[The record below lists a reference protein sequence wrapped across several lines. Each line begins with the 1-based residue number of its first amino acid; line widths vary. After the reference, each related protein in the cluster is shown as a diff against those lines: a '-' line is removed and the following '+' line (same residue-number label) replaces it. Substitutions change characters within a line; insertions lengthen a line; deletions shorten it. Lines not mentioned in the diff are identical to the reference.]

1 MTFAKRLRELRQLNN
16 ITQIEMANKLGLN
29 RVTYTNYERE
39 KSEPSISNLKEIATI
54 FNVSID
60 YLIDFEDDTKGKN
73 NRKKLLLSLEAELK
87 KINRS
92 FELEIKSLLI
102 DLLNLIKTNQLS
114 SCDVTKWLIDI
125 NEKDLECS
133 SEILRFISE
142 MPKEFEPIIDII
154 EIYQAL
160 NKNDE

>member
-1 MTFAKRLRELRQLNN
+1 MTFAERLRELRQLNN

-29 RVTYTNYERE
+29 RVTYTNYERK
-39 KSEPSISNLKEIATI
+39 KSEPSISTLKEIATI

-60 YLIDFEDDTKGKN
+60 YLIAFEDDTKGRN
-73 NRKKLLLSLEAELK
+73 NRKKLLLGLEAELK
-87 KINRS
+87 KINRT

-114 SCDVTKWLIDI
+114 SSDVKKWLIDI

-133 SEILRFISE
+133 SELLRFISE
-142 MPKEFEPIIDII
+142 MPKDFDPIFDVTD
-154 EIYQAL
+154 IYQIL
-160 NKNDE
+160 NSNDK

>member
-1 MTFAKRLRELRQLNN
+1 MTFAERLRELRQLNN

-39 KSEPSISNLKEIATI
+39 KSEPSISTLKEIATI

-60 YLIDFEDDTKGKN
+60 YLIAFEDDTKGRN
-73 NRKKLLLSLEAELK
+73 NRKKLLLGLEAELK
-87 KINRS
+87 KINRT

-114 SCDVTKWLIDI
+114 SSDVKKWLIDI

-133 SEILRFISE
+133 SELLRFISE
-142 MPKEFEPIIDII
+142 MPKDFDPIFDVTD
-154 EIYQAL
+154 IYQIL
-160 NKNDE
+160 NSNDK

>member
-1 MTFAKRLRELRQLNN
+1 MTFAERLRELRQLNN

-39 KSEPSISNLKEIATI
+39 KSEPSISTLKKIATI

-60 YLIDFEDDTKGKN
+60 YLIAFEDDTKGRN
-73 NRKKLLLSLEAELK
+73 NRKKLLLGLEAELK
-87 KINRS
+87 KINRT

-114 SCDVTKWLIDI
+114 SSDVKKWLIDI

-133 SEILRFISE
+133 SELLRFISE
-142 MPKEFEPIIDII
+142 MPKDFDPIFDVTD
-154 EIYQAL
+154 IYQIL
-160 NKNDE
+160 NSNDK

>member
-39 KSEPSISNLKEIATI
+39 KSEPSISTLKEIATI

-102 DLLNLIKTNQLS
+102 DLLNLIKT
-114 SCDVTKWLIDI
+114 
-125 NEKDLECS
+125 
-133 SEILRFISE
+133 
-142 MPKEFEPIIDII
+142 
-154 EIYQAL
+154 
-160 NKNDE
+160 